1 VPVAVPADVLERM
14 ALGSA
19 LAPEPLDFGERF
31 GELVLSLLARPPFLL
46 ARPPFLLARPLRL
59 VASTFG
65 LFERLS
71 LLLAMGVALRRGALS
86 DGKLRGEALHDARPL
101 GVGHSIPHA
110 LRWSPR
116 IVGINEV
123 GGYVDGHEERIAAG
137 RADAKG
143 PRRFRDTF
151 VLA

>member
-19 LAPEPLDFGERF
+19 LAPEPLDLGERF
-31 GELVLSLLARPPFLL
+31 GELVLS
-46 ARPPFLLARPLRL
+46 
-59 VASTFG
+59 

-86 DGKLRGEALHDARPL
+86 DGKLRGEALH
-101 GVGHSIPHA
+101 
-110 LRWSPR
+110 
-116 IVGINEV
+116 
-123 GGYVDGHEERIAAG
+123 G

>member
-31 GELVLSLLARPPFLL
+31 GELVLGLL
-46 ARPPFLLARPLRL
+46 ARPPFLLARPLCL

-65 LFERLS
+65 LFERLAF
-71 LLLAMGVALRRGALS
+71 LLAMGVALRRGALS

-116 IVGINEV
+116 IVWINEV
-123 GGYVDGHEERIAAG
+123 GGYVDGHEERIAVG
-137 RADAKG
+137 RAEAKG
-143 PRRFRDTF
+143 PRRVGDTF